1 MYLKIILICISINL
15 FQGVQEEVRKVNK
28 VDGHRSNLTEKNS
41 LNDLKQSLGVDT
53 TSSGV
58 VIVSG
63 VAKKKDNNTRG
74 ELIEQNQDALEVCH
88 KSIINKY
95 ILHMFRKFLVFI

>member
-1 MYLKIILICISINL
+1 MFIFISINL

-74 ELIEQNQDALEVCH
+74 ELIEQNQDALEVCY
-88 KSIINKY
+88 KLIINKH
-95 ILHMFRKFLVFI
+95 ILHSTNV

>member
-1 MYLKIILICISINL
+1 MNINT

-28 VDGHRSNLTEKNS
+28 VDGHRSNLSEKTS
-41 LNDLKQSLGVDT
+41 LNDLKQNLGVDT

-74 ELIEQNQDALEVCH
+74 ELIEQNQDALEV
-88 KSIINKY
+88 
-95 ILHMFRKFLVFI
+95 

>member
-1 MYLKIILICISINL
+1 MRNNLI
-15 FQGVQEEVRKVNK
+15 QGVQEEVRKVNK
-28 VDGHRSNLTEKNS
+28 VDGHRSNLTDKS
-41 LNDLKQSLGVDT
+41 SANDLKQSLGVDT

-74 ELIEQNQDALEVCH
+74 ELIEQNQDALEV
-88 KSIINKY
+88 
-95 ILHMFRKFLVFI
+95 L

>member
-1 MYLKIILICISINL
+1 MP
-15 FQGVQEEVRKVNK
+15 
-28 VDGHRSNLTEKNS
+28 DKNS
-41 LNDLKQSLGVDT
+41 SSDLKNTLGVDT

-74 ELIEQNQDALEVCH
+74 ELIEQNQDALEV
-88 KSIINKY
+88 
-95 ILHMFRKFLVFI
+95 F

>member
-1 MYLKIILICISINL
+1 M
-15 FQGVQEEVRKVNK
+15 
-28 VDGHRSNLTEKNS
+28 DKNS
-41 LNDLKQSLGVDT
+41 SNDLKQNLGVDT

-74 ELIEQNQDALEVCH
+74 ELIEQNQDALEVILKIDFYMH
-88 KSIINKY
+88 IFIYKNVLSIHPKKNKK
-95 ILHMFRKFLVFI
+95 I

>member
-1 MYLKIILICISINL
+1 MFIFISINL

-74 ELIEQNQDALEVCH
+74 ELIEQNQDALEVCY

-95 ILHMFRKFLVFI
+95 ILHMFQKFLVFI

>member
-1 MYLKIILICISINL
+1 MQN
-15 FQGVQEEVRKVNK
+15 
-28 VDGHRSNLTEKNS
+28 
-41 LNDLKQSLGVDT
+41 LGVDT

-74 ELIEQNQDALEVCH
+74 ELIEQNQDALEV
-88 KSIINKY
+88 ILNIDLYVY
-95 ILHMFRKFLVFI
+95 ILICIIF

>member
-1 MYLKIILICISINL
+1 MFIFIRVNL

-28 VDGHRSNLTEKNS
+28 VDGHRSNLSEKNS
-41 LNDLKQSLGVDT
+41 LNDLSQSLGVDT

-74 ELIEQNQDALEVCH
+74 ELIEQNQDALEV
-88 KSIINKY
+88 
-95 ILHMFRKFLVFI
+95 

>member
-1 MYLKIILICISINL
+1 MIIKFWVHNCTIYKLVSSIVCKRKVLVTFYNNL

-28 VDGHRSNLTEKNS
+28 VDGHRSNLSDKNS
-41 LNDLKQSLGVDT
+41 YDIKQSLGVDT

-74 ELIEQNQDALEVCH
+74 ELIEQNQDALEV
-88 KSIINKY
+88 
-95 ILHMFRKFLVFI
+95 

>member
-1 MYLKIILICISINL
+1 MSILKKKKTSCLQLYSFRQILI
-15 FQGVQEEVRKVNK
+15 QGVQEEVRKVNK
-28 VDGHRSNLTEKNS
+28 VDGHRSNLNDKS
-41 LNDLKQSLGVDT
+41 SANDLKQSVGVDT

-74 ELIEQNQDALEVCH
+74 ELIEQNQDALEV
-88 KSIINKY
+88 
-95 ILHMFRKFLVFI
+95 L

>member
-1 MYLKIILICISINL
+1 M
-15 FQGVQEEVRKVNK
+15 RKVNK
-28 VDGHRSNLTEKNS
+28 VDGHRSS
-41 LNDLKQSLGVDT
+41 LSDKTSSSDFKQNQGVDT

-74 ELIEQNQDALEVCH
+74 ELIEQNQDALEV
-88 KSIINKY
+88 
-95 ILHMFRKFLVFI
+95 

>member
-1 MYLKIILICISINL
+1 M
-15 FQGVQEEVRKVNK
+15 RKVNK
-28 VDGHRSNLTEKNS
+28 VDGHRSNLPDKNS
-41 LNDLKQSLGVDT
+41 SNDLGQNLGVDT

-74 ELIEQNQDALEVCH
+74 ELIEQNQDALEVWFKIKQNYH
-88 KSIINKY
+88 KFNYLQITQNLYYFNSY
-95 ILHMFRKFLVFI
+95 

>member
-1 MYLKIILICISINL
+1 
-15 FQGVQEEVRKVNK
+15 VQEEVRKVNK
-28 VDGHRSNLTEKNS
+28 VDGHRSNLIDKNS
-41 LNDLKQSLGVDT
+41 FNDLKQSLGVDT

-74 ELIEQNQDALEVCH
+74 ELIEQNQDALEV
-88 KSIINKY
+88 
-95 ILHMFRKFLVFI
+95 